1 MPSNDSRCTAFIA
14 VRIRYLKKRLKKF
27 FSKTLNCNDVIIVNK
42 ISIYSKLEQ
51 NQNVLRSLQCLR
63 KGHLKL

>member
-27 FSKTLNCNDVIIVNK
+27 FSETLNCNDVNK
-42 ISIYSKLEQ
+42 ILIYSKLEQ

>member
-27 FSKTLNCNDVIIVNK
+27 FSKTLNYNDVNK
-42 ISIYSKLEQ
+42 ILFIVNWNKTRMS
-51 NQNVLRSLQCLR
+51 
-63 KGHLKL
+63 

>member
-14 VRIRYLKKRLKKF
+14 VRIRYLKKRLKNF

-42 ISIYSKLEQ
+42 ILIYSKLEQ

>member
-42 ISIYSKLEQ
+42 ILIYSKLEQ